1 LGEGEGGTTEIAAD
15 EVVMPHR
22 GHFWRRKREAQRTF
36 AFLERSRRRER
47 RFKLV
52 IFLATALTVLAIV
65 TGLPRGR
72 YTAVS
77 LWSNGLQAARRALGI
92 PVPRSEIDRQ
102 WRRYRVQGVTDSRR
116 AFFGVYDRWDPAIR
130 KLMRYAGM
138 DPENGLLRWGNHYQ
152 TLLLPSTVFEA
163 DQTGRSY
170 RLRPRIESV
179 WLRNITPDPQMFI
192 YFLVP
197 DGPGLKEAMRGT
209 TAIRVEESRQTTNS
223 WGLRGP
229 EPDLEAPLR
238 GLVLGDSFMQG
249 LFVSNDDAPPERL
262 RRYLQTRLNIRTSIL
277 NTGHLGYSP
286 EQYYYSLQA
295 FADRFQPH
303 FVVVS
308 FFPNDF
314 GYMYDALAGKGDW
327 EEATYWLDAIA
338 RHCRARKWPCLFVAA
353 PERGLVYGFRNAG
366 NYPGKLTN
374 ILEVSGPAVFNP
386 IEAFAD
392 KHLDVLLEGA
402 LRGQRPYN
410 SLLFNDQHYDGH
422 FSARGSEV
430 WAAAVG
436 ERLSLVLKREHV
448 VADHRANSRKTAEGE
463 PAWPD

>member
-1 LGEGEGGTTEIAAD
+1 
-15 EVVMPHR
+15 MSHR
-22 GHFWRRKREAQRTF
+22 GHFWRRKREVQRTF
-36 AFLERSRRRER
+36 AFLERLGRRER

-52 IFLATALTVLAIV
+52 ILLATALSVLAIV
-65 TGLPRGR
+65 TGLPRWR

-77 LWSNGLQAARRALGI
+77 LWSSGLQAARRALGF

-116 AFFGVYDRWDPAIR
+116 ALIGVYRNWDPAIQ

-163 DQTGRSY
+163 DDTGRSY
-170 RLRPRIESV
+170 RLRARTLSV
-179 WLRNITPDPQMFI
+179 WLRNITPDQNMFV

-197 DGPGLKEAMRGT
+197 DGPGLEEAMRGT

-223 WGLRGP
+223 WGLRGR

-249 LFVSNDDAPPERL
+249 LFVGNDDAPPECL

-277 NTGHLGYSP
+277 NTGHVGYSP

-308 FFPNDF
+308 FFANDF
-314 GYMYDALAGKGDW
+314 GYMYDALAGTGDW
-327 EEATYWLDAIA
+327 EEARYWLDAIA
-338 RHCRARKWPCLFVAA
+338 RTCRARKWLCLFVAV
-353 PERGLVYGFRNAG
+353 PERSLVHTFRNAG
-366 NYPGKLTN
+366 SYPGKLTN
-374 ILEVSGPAVFNP
+374 ILEVSGPTVFNP
-386 IEAFAD
+386 IEAFVD
-392 KHLDVLLEGA
+392 KHLEVLLEGA
-402 LRGQRPYN
+402 LRDQRPYD
-410 SLLFNDQHYDGH
+410 SLLFNDQYFDGH

-430 WAAAVG
+430 WASAVG
-436 ERLSLVLKREHV
+436 ERLSLVLEREHV
-448 VADHRANSRKTAEGE
+448 VADHRADSRKTAEGE
-463 PAWPD
+463 PAWPN

>member
-1 LGEGEGGTTEIAAD
+1 
-15 EVVMPHR
+15 M
-22 GHFWRRKREAQRTF
+22 
-36 AFLERSRRRER
+36 
-47 RFKLV
+47 
-52 IFLATALTVLAIV
+52 
-65 TGLPRGR
+65 
-72 YTAVS
+72 
-77 LWSNGLQAARRALGI
+77 
-92 PVPRSEIDRQ
+92 
-102 WRRYRVQGVTDSRR
+102 QGVTDSRR
-116 AFFGVYDRWDPAIR
+116 ALDGAYHSWDPAIQ

-163 DQTGRSY
+163 DDTGRSY

-179 WLRNITPDPQMFI
+179 WLRNVMPDPYMFM

-197 DGPGLKEAMRGT
+197 DGPGLKEAMEGT

-223 WGLRGP
+223 WGLRGR

-249 LFVSNDDAPPERL
+249 LFVGNDNAPPECL

-286 EQYYYSLQA
+286 EQYYYSFQA

-327 EEATYWLDAIA
+327 EEARYWLDAIA
-338 RHCRARKWPCLFVAA
+338 RICRARKWPCLFVAV
-353 PERGLVYGFRNAG
+353 PERSLVHSFRNAG

-374 ILEVSGPAVFNP
+374 ILEVSGPTVFNP
-386 IEAFAD
+386 IEAFVD

-402 LRGQRPYN
+402 LRGQRPSD
-410 SLLFNDQHYDGH
+410 SLLYNDRYYDGH

-430 WAAAVG
+430 WASAVG
-436 ERLSLVLKREHV
+436 ERLSLVLEREHV

>member
-1 LGEGEGGTTEIAAD
+1 
-15 EVVMPHR
+15 M
-22 GHFWRRKREAQRTF
+22 
-36 AFLERSRRRER
+36 
-47 RFKLV
+47 
-52 IFLATALTVLAIV
+52 
-65 TGLPRGR
+65 
-72 YTAVS
+72 
-77 LWSNGLQAARRALGI
+77 
-92 PVPRSEIDRQ
+92 
-102 WRRYRVQGVTDSRR
+102 TDSRR
-116 AFFGVYDRWDPAIR
+116 ALIGVYSSWDPAIQ

-163 DQTGRSY
+163 DDTGRSY
-170 RLRPRIESV
+170 RLRGRIESV
-179 WLRNITPDPQMFI
+179 WLRNITPDPHMFMF
-192 YFLVP
+192 FLVP

-249 LFVSNDDAPPERL
+249 LFVGNDNAPPECL
-262 RRYLQTRLNIRTSIL
+262 RRYLETRLNIRTSIL

-286 EQYYYSLQA
+286 EQYYYSLHA

-308 FFPNDF
+308 FFANDF

-327 EEATYWLDAIA
+327 EEARYWLDAIA
-338 RHCRARKWPCLFVAA
+338 RYCRARKWPCLFVAV
-353 PERGLVYGFRNAG
+353 PEHSLVNGFRNAG

-374 ILEVSGPAVFNP
+374 ILEVSGPTVFNP
-386 IEAFAD
+386 IEAFVD
-392 KHLDVLLEGA
+392 KHFDVLLEGA

-410 SLLFNDQHYDGH
+410 SLLFNDQYYDGH

-430 WAAAVG
+430 WASAVG
-436 ERLSLVLKREHV
+436 ERLSLVLNREHV
-448 VADHRANSRKTAEGE
+448 VAVHGANSRKSAEGE